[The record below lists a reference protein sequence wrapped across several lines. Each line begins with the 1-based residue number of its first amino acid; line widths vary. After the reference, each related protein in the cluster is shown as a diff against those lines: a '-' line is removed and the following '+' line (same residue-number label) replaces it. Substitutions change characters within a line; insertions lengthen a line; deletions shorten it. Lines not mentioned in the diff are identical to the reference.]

1 MKFAAEQQKNGG
13 EKSLHKNG
21 GEKQSGVKFVDD
33 GDVDRGSSAKKVG
46 AKKKT
51 IQFGE
56 VVEVKE
62 VSEPVAF
69 AFAHTDLQILLFQ
82 IDNCQP
88 IRSTFKIIR
97 IFESLADDNFKFC
110 FDKTGRMPKSWIDY
124 GRKNKQRSG
133 SSRRPI
139 QVEVFLKQNWIKT
152 TEIVM
157 KFMNLH

>member
-13 EKSLHKNG
+13 EKFTKNC
-21 GEKQSGVKFVDD
+21 GEKQLGVKFSDD
-33 GDVDRGSSAKKVG
+33 GDGDRGSSAKKVG

-97 IFESLADDNFKFC
+97 IFESLADDNFKCLF
-110 FDKTGRMPKSWIDY
+110 
-124 GRKNKQRSG
+124 
-133 SSRRPI
+133 
-139 QVEVFLKQNWIKT
+139 
-152 TEIVM
+152 
-157 KFMNLH
+157 